1 MKTQNSTRISENQI
15 PAEKEA
21 QPADARNPS
30 RDATKIRT
38 IAGRGKPLMIGA
50 AIGLTQSD
58 VAPVLQGRDLP
69 IREARRKMDGVAIG
83 VPGGDASSIPDHLK

>member
-1 MKTQNSTRISENQI
+1 
-15 PAEKEA
+15 
-21 QPADARNPS
+21 
-30 RDATKIRT
+30 
-38 IAGRGKPLMIGA
+38 MIGA

-83 VPGGDASSIPDHLK
+83 VPGGDASSIPDHLKKSVCPILSVRETQGG